1 MTGVKKTGEASREI
15 NIPKIKRDKRIELP
29 TYEKVKKVRG
39 IFKNLE
45 FPGTG
50 ISIPFR
56 AGWKGPVR
64 QFDLFDGVEYVVPET
79 LAKHLNE
86 NCAYK
91 TYKWVSL
98 DGKDE
103 MTAKPT
109 MPGYTKKT
117 DKKVHRFMFQ
127 VLGLA

>member
-1 MTGVKKTGEASREI
+1 MTGAKKIGTEPREI
-15 NIPKIKRDKRIELP
+15 KIPQIKREKRIELP

-45 FPGTG
+45 YPGTG

-56 AGWKGPVR
+56 AGWKGPIR
-64 QFDLFDGVEYVVPET
+64 KFDLFDGVEATIPET

-91 TYKWVSL
+91 TYKWVSAS
-98 DGKDE
+98 GDE
-103 MTAKPT
+103 VTAKPT
-109 MPGYTKKT
+109 MPGYSKEIA
-117 DKKVHRFMFQ
+117 KKVNRFMFQ
-127 VLGLA
+127 ILGLA